1 MMGALLAALLAAS
14 LPVLPVSQAPKLV
27 EQAAGKPARPVVL
40 HFWATWCVACREEF
54 PSLRRQL
61 LQLPDRGAG
70 VLLVSIDRPGQRAR
84 AEEMLAQYKLLAV
97 PAVLL
102 DAPDPDPVLRAVG
115 EPKWDGTLPA
125 TFVFD
130 AQGKLRKSFI
140 GRANPAALETAVR
153 SVTR

>member
-1 MMGALLAALLAAS
+1 MMGALLAALLAAAM
-14 LPVLPVSQAPKLV
+14 PVLPVSQAPKLV
-27 EQAAGKPARPVVL
+27 AQAAGKQARPVVL
-40 HFWATWCVACREEF
+40 HFWATWCVACRQEF
-54 PSLRRQL
+54 PSLRQQL

-70 VLLVSIDRPGQRAR
+70 VLLVSIDRPEQRTR

-140 GRANPAALETAVR
+140 GRASPAKLQAAVR
-153 SVTR
+153 SLTP